1 MPQEKLKTRE
11 TKFTPLQRL
20 EMINGLRNLGSTLDY
35 VGRLE
40 ACLRYVEEH
49 VGSVTAMESITAKEI
64 EGNLYELLSGLQE
77 HNRTAVNVAMNA
89 LKRHTENIFADKAK
103 EK

>member
-1 MPQEKLKTRE
+1 
-11 TKFTPLQRL
+11 
-20 EMINGLRNLGSTLDY
+20 
-35 VGRLE
+35 
-40 ACLRYVEEH
+40 
-49 VGSVTAMESITAKEI
+49 MESITAKEI